1 MARFVMRK
9 CTKCGSYGLSEK
21 CVKCGGETIMPH
33 PPKFSPDDKY
43 LELRMKS
50 LGYKV

>member
-1 MARFVMRK
+1 MTRFVMRK
-9 CTKCGSYGLSEK
+9 CTKCGSYGLSER
-21 CVKCGGETIMPH
+21 CSKCGGETIMPH

-43 LELRMKS
+43 LKLRMKS